1 MIEVMGGY
9 TKIVNFEPIICDD
22 NIEGVIYVRLVYSN
36 KNVKETLTTEL
47 KKIGFIE
54 RQEKDGSITDV
65 MYKVIDI
72 GLDGVK

>member
-22 NIEGVIYVRLVYSN
+22 NVEGVLYVRVVYSN
-36 KNVKETLTTEL
+36 KNVKESLITEL
-47 KKIGFIE
+47 KKIGFKE
-54 RQEKDGSITDV
+54 RLEMDGSINDV
-65 MYKVIDI
+65 MYKVVDI

>member
-54 RQEKDGSITDV
+54 RQEMDGSITDV